1 MVDDMVV
8 EGLRLELAQ
17 AEDVLAEAADAMEAL
32 PVRWRRR
39 LTRRGLSVARLR
51 RAAMDA
57 HRVLMGSTNPPQ
69 PPRALEVEE
78 R

>member
-1 MVDDMVV
+1 MVDDVV

-39 LTRRGLSVARLR
+39 LTRRGLSAARLR
-51 RAAMDA
+51 RAATDA
-57 HRVLMGSTNPPQ
+57 HRALMGSTSPPQ
-69 PPRALEVEE
+69 PPAALEVE